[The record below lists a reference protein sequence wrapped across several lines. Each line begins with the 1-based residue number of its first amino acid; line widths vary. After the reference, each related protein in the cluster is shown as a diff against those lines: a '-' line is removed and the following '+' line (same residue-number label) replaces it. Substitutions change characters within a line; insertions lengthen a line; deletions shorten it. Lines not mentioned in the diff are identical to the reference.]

1 MASSTERLVPPFGQ
15 SRCPVTGLRVV
26 SRPEWIDVHL
36 VDGYSASFCI
46 IGDGVLLTAPRG
58 NSGNAGVPRFFEV
71 REAILRDVGLWERPH
86 VEIKDYHDV
95 DRSHPRV
102 GRVQFTELLL
112 AEGRRGWIRGFWGFD
127 GPLMYRFILNVAKR
141 LVRHAGAPVEF
152 VKDYRTAILK
162 AVQVREGSGMTYSE
176 AGRRSLVSDP
186 TAFSLR
192 AVERRDHAAR
202 AAAEEPPRSFSA
214 KELTGHIDD
223 LLDFIGAINW
233 NAQGV
238 ELRRVPASNPL
249 GILYEATAVL
259 KQDFDSILREK
270 EEMQEQ
276 YVRAAKLA
284 AVATLSAGFAHELNN
299 PLTAVLGFARRI
311 REHTAEPA
319 TREAAEVMIRAA
331 SRMERIVAQLC
342 QSARGLSSFGEGQV
356 DLSRAVLAALSRFEL
371 RRIGLGVTV
380 QCSLP
385 EGLPPVRGS
394 AAWVEELLQHVLQN
408 AFDAFEERDPRSE
421 RCIWIEATP
430 VDDGV
435 RVAVK
440 DTAGGMPDDVR
451 QQAFDPFFTTK
462 EVGRGAGLGLFVAH
476 QLATELDGELVLN
489 TTSESGVAV
498 ELTLPAAAASQSAV
512 PSGA

>member
-1 MASSTERLVPPFGQ
+1 MASRTERILPPFRQ
-15 SRCPVTGLRVV
+15 SRCPVTGLRVI
-26 SRPEWIDVHL
+26 SRPEWTDVPL

-46 IGDGVLLTAPRG
+46 IGDGILLTAPRG
-58 NSGNAGVPRFFEV
+58 NSGDAGVPRFFEV

-95 DRSHPRV
+95 DRRHPRA

-141 LVRHAGAPVEF
+141 LVRHAGTPVEF
-152 VKDYRTAILK
+152 VKDYRTAVLK
-162 AVQVREGSGMTYSE
+162 AVQVREASSMTYSE
-176 AGRRSLVSDP
+176 AGRRSLISDP

-192 AVERRDHAAR
+192 AVEQRDPATQAR
-202 AAAEEPPRSFSA
+202 DSEPPRPFSPE
-214 KELTGHIDD
+214 ELSTHIDD
-223 LLDFIGAINW
+223 LLDFIGSINW
-233 NAQGV
+233 NTQGV
-238 ELRRVPASNPL
+238 ELQPVPAGNPL
-249 GILYEATAVL
+249 AILYEATAVL

-276 YVRAAKLA
+276 YVQAAKLA

-299 PLTAVLGFARRI
+299 PLTAVLGFAQRI

-331 SRMERIVAQLC
+331 SRMERIVGQLC
-342 QSARGLSSFGEGQV
+342 QSARSLSSSGEGQV
-356 DLSRAVLAALSRFEL
+356 DLGRAVLAALSRFEP

-385 EGLPPVRGS
+385 DGLPAVRGS
-394 AAWVEELLQHVLQN
+394 AAWVEELLQHLLQN
-408 AFDAFEERDPRSE
+408 AFDAFEERDPRAE
-421 RCIWIEATP
+421 RRIWIEATRI
-430 VDDGV
+430 DEGI

-440 DTAGGMPDDVR
+440 DTAGGMSDDVR
-451 QQAFDPFFTTK
+451 QRAFDPFFTTK
-462 EVGRGAGLGLFVAH
+462 DVGRGAGLGLFAAH

-489 TTSESGVAV
+489 PSDHGGVAV
-498 ELTLPAAAASQSAV
+498 ELTLPLAAAR
-512 PSGA
+512 